1 MGSKIKNNPLSCE
14 CANLR
19 PYVEA
24 LHLEEGKSQQEPGF
38 FKMSPLDVTNLFVAS
53 GGESELAPKMHFM
66 R

>member
-38 FKMSPLDVTNLFVAS
+38 FKMSPLDVQFYFISLLQNAL
-53 GGESELAPKMHFM
+53 ECL
-66 R
+66 